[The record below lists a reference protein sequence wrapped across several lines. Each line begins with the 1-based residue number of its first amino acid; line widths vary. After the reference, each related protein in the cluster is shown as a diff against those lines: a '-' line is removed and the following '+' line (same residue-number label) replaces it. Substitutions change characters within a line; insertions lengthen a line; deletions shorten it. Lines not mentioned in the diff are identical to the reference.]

1 MTTEPLSFIP
11 YPPIE
16 RHGVIGDRRTAALVA
31 ADGTIDWYC
40 LPDYDG
46 PSIFGAL
53 LDAEQGGFWRF
64 GPEQFTFG
72 TQRYVDESA
81 ALQTTWETDAFAL
94 VLTDA
99 MLAPESSRP
108 AGAEGRRTI
117 VRHVQCTRGTVSCV
131 SHLQPR
137 HDFSPGMTVRFAP
150 GGIVF
155 ETGEL
160 HLGLW
165 SSHSWSVADDSASMT
180 VHLQAG
186 EAAWAVLSLGEMP
199 DAWTEMRAQEALAE
213 SIQYWETWT
222 RNLSYTG
229 PRGDRMRRTAQTV
242 HLLSYAPAGSL
253 VAAPTTSLPERIG
266 GDRNYDYRFAW
277 VRDASLSL
285 AMLSLF
291 GDRETA
297 RRYMDWLSDLNSSTD
312 SPLQVVYQVSG
323 GTDLTQQ
330 ERNDLAGYRESLP
343 VRIGNHAFD
352 QRQLDSLGYL
362 ADCALIYLKQGGA
375 WRDAYWR
382 MIRAAADYTAA
393 NWQLPDSGIW
403 ELPGEQHY
411 VSSKVMSW
419 VTLQRAVEIAR
430 RTGHAAE
437 IDAWLTTMDAIHAEV
452 MARGWSDRLGAFTQ
466 RYDADSLDASA
477 LLLPVMGFLPADHP
491 RVIAT
496 VEQIVASLTI
506 DGLVHRFI
514 AAETPGHEDLP
525 LGEFEGAF
533 LPCTFWLATTYAMMG
548 RPDDAEAILARVE
561 PIAGELG
568 LFAEEVD
575 ARTKTFL
582 GNTPLLFS
590 HVEYA
595 RAVLELAKARPMD
608 KARLMIGMVEQRV
621 ERLVGSRPSSP
632 PRPTRS

>member
-1 MTTEPLSFIP
+1 MTEPLPFIP

-31 ADGTIDWYC
+31 ADGTIDWLC

-46 PSIFGAL
+46 PSIFGTL
-53 LDAEQGGFWRF
+53 LDAGRGGFWRL
-64 GPEQFTFG
+64 GPVDPTLG
-72 TQRYVDESA
+72 AQRYVGESA
-81 ALQTTWETDAFAL
+81 ALQTVWETEDFVL
-94 VLTDA
+94 VLTDV
-99 MLAPESSRP
+99 MLAPEDERM

-117 VRHVQCTRGTVSCV
+117 VRHVHCTRGAVSCL
-131 SHLQPR
+131 SHVQPR
-137 HDFSPGMTVRFAP
+137 RDFVSAVTVRSAP

-155 ETGEL
+155 EADEI
-160 HLGLW
+160 HLSLW
-165 SSHSWSVADDSASMT
+165 SSHPLLAGDDSVSTT
-180 VHLQAG
+180 VQLQPG
-186 EAAWAVLSLGEMP
+186 EAVWAVLSLGELP
-199 DAWTEMRAQEALAE
+199 DAWTEARARGALAE
-213 SIQYWETWT
+213 TIHYWEDWN
-222 RNLSYTG
+222 RHLSYTG
-229 PRGDRMRRTAQTV
+229 PRSDRMRRTAQTV
-242 HLLSYAPAGSL
+242 HLLGYAPAGSL

-285 AMLSLF
+285 AILSLL
-291 GDRETA
+291 GDREAA
-297 RRYMDWLSDLNSSTD
+297 RRYMDWLSELSSSTD
-312 SPLQVVYQVSG
+312 SPLQVVYRVTG

-330 ERNDLAGYRESLP
+330 ERGDLAGYRESLP

-375 WRDAYWR
+375 WRDAYWH
-382 MIRAAADYTAA
+382 MIRAAADYTVA
-393 NWQLPDSGIW
+393 NWRLPDSGIW

-419 VTLQRAVEIAR
+419 VTLQRAIEIAK

-437 IDAWLTTMDAIHAEV
+437 IDGWLTTMDAIHAEV
-452 MARGWSDRLGAFTQ
+452 MARGWSDRLKAFTQ
-466 RYDADSLDASA
+466 RYEADTMDAAA
-477 LLLPVMGFLPADHP
+477 LLIPVMGFLPADHP

-514 AAETPGHEDLP
+514 AAETPRHEDLP

-548 RPDDAEAILARVE
+548 RPDEAQAILERVE
-561 PIAGELG
+561 P
-568 LFAEEVD
+568 
-575 ARTKTFL
+575 
-582 GNTPLLFS
+582 
-590 HVEYA
+590 
-595 RAVLELAKARPMD
+595 
-608 KARLMIGMVEQRV
+608 
-621 ERLVGSRPSSP
+621 
-632 PRPTRS
+632 